1 MALRTQLDLFTGA
14 ILVSGK
20 LTVQTSWVSPD
31 LSQHSREPDL
41 VVSVQPELREVIK
54 KNCEKAVRL
63 TALRE
68 GGITPPSPSLTASIC
83 ENFRTFS
90 PLNMIP

>member
-1 MALRTQLDLFTGA
+1 MALRMKLDLFTGA

-41 VVSVQPELREVIK
+41 VVSVQPEL
-54 KNCEKAVRL
+54 
-63 TALRE
+63 
-68 GGITPPSPSLTASIC
+68 SLG
-83 ENFRTFS
+83 
-90 PLNMIP
+90 LNYLQNRFW